1 MRHDDRVVKN
11 ILSMLQAKGCLKEP
25 LQNFS
30 HSSDSRDSESP
41 DRSGSNSPERK
52 VIEKSRSARPKSSDP
67 PKSSPR
73 YRSRSKSP
81 VPTVSK
87 TNDPPRPSSTD
98 RSMSPASHPSPSK
111 SKRSAKSASSTSSSD
126 SDSYTD
132 YKRRKKRSRVIKSG
146 SDISSGSKILRKRE
160 HSRVTSSP
168 GSVSKK
174 KRNKSIISKPKS
186 DLSDVAPA
194 CDSVPVATYNP
205 DHNIPPVTF
214 TLNMRTDVK
223 HQVALLMADMR
234 RQSLTFNSNTDPILA
249 KLQTNSN
256 MPICSFYQVGLCTK
270 LSHKKASNTASNQ
283 IYLHICAFCISKLK
297 IASGHDFRMCPY
309 VNFKKTE

>member
-1 MRHDDRVVKN
+1 MRHNDRVVKN

-52 VIEKSRSARPKSSDP
+52 VIEKSRSASRKSSVP

-73 YRSRSKSP
+73 YSSRSKSP
-81 VPTVSK
+81 VSTVSK
-87 TNDPPRPSSTD
+87 TNDPPRTTSTD
-98 RSMSPASHPSPSK
+98 SRSMSPASHPSPSK
-111 SKRSAKSASSTSSSD
+111 SKRSARSPSSSSSSD
-126 SDSYTD
+126 SDSDTD
-132 YKRRKKRSRVIKSG
+132 YRRRKKRSRVNIP
-146 SDISSGSKILRKRE
+146 SGSKILRKRE
-160 HSRVTSSP
+160 HSQVISSP

-174 KRNKSIISKPKS
+174 KRNRSIISKPKS
-186 DLSDVAPA
+186 DLSAEAQACASISVAKH
-194 CDSVPVATYNP
+194 NP

-234 RQSLTFNSNTDPILA
+234 RQSLTFYPNSDPILA
-249 KLQTNSN
+249 KLQTNN
-256 MPICSFYQVGLCTK
+256 NLPICSYYQVGLCTN
-270 LSHKKASNTASNQ
+270 SHKSAFNTASNPT
-283 IYLHICAFCISKLK
+283 YLHICAFCISKLK
-297 IASGHDFRMCPY
+297 LASGHDFSRCPY
-309 VNFKKTE
+309 VMFKKTE